1 MSNYQNNLNHWRHQ
15 AREEEDRKAR
25 MNMGIGNFLA
35 EISSSESE
43 EYQTRDPGY
52 EPTQSVKDYSQS
64 SQTRNTNLS
73 CLKLNWKKR
82 NNFVLEDEMQHT
94 CDRAGSNLPK
104 LQSCRSC
111 IVYDKFYNKVV
122 DCNLLINGI
131 DFSRHAT

>member
-52 EPTQSVKDYSQS
+52 EPTQSVKDYSQPLYCKICHITGSPRLSKCNLVS
-64 SQTRNTNLS
+64 SETNLGTF
-73 CLKLNWKKR
+73 LTLLAVAAKTFFEVELVP
-82 NNFVLEDEMQHT
+82 VLT
-94 CDRAGSNLPK
+94 S
-104 LQSCRSC
+104 S
-111 IVYDKFYNKVV
+111 
-122 DCNLLINGI
+122 
-131 DFSRHAT
+131 

>member
-52 EPTQSVKDYSQS
+52 EPTQSVKDYSQPLYCKICHIQCNSDSMLETHLKILNKCES
-64 SQTRNTNLS
+64 SIPYLCTLYQAWN
-73 CLKLNWKKR
+73 
-82 NNFVLEDEMQHT
+82 
-94 CDRAGSNLPK
+94 
-104 LQSCRSC
+104 
-111 IVYDKFYNKVV
+111 
-122 DCNLLINGI
+122 
-131 DFSRHAT
+131 

>member
-52 EPTQSVKDYSQS
+52 EPTQSVKDYSQPLYCKICHII
-64 SQTRNTNLS
+64 QQ
-73 CLKLNWKKR
+73 
-82 NNFVLEDEMQHT
+82 F
-94 CDRAGSNLPK
+94 
-104 LQSCRSC
+104 
-111 IVYDKFYNKVV
+111 F
-122 DCNLLINGI
+122 DC
-131 DFSRHAT
+131 FRYS

>member
-52 EPTQSVKDYSQS
+52 EPTQSVKDYSQPLYCKICHVQCNS
-64 SQTRNTNLS
+64 DSMLETHLNGS
-73 CLKLNWKKR
+73 KHCLLWY
-82 NNFVLEDEMQHT
+82 
-94 CDRAGSNLPK
+94 
-104 LQSCRSC
+104 LQLH
-111 IVYDKFYNKVV
+111 N
-122 DCNLLINGI
+122 
-131 DFSRHAT
+131 

>member
-52 EPTQSVKDYSQS
+52 EPTQSVKDYSQPLYCKI
-64 SQTRNTNLS
+64 LS
-73 CLKLNWKKR
+73 YTMQLR
-82 NNFVLEDEMQHT
+82 QHVRDSLEWVKTLEKNETTWSRRRQ
-94 CDRAGSNLPK
+94 
-104 LQSCRSC
+104 
-111 IVYDKFYNKVV
+111 Y
-122 DCNLLINGI
+122 CN
-131 DFSRHAT
+131 